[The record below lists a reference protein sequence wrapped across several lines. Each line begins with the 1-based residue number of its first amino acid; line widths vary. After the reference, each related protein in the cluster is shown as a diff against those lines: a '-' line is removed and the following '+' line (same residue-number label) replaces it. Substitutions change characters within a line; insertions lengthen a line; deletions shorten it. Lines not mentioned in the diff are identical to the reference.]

1 MTYAVAKRGGIE
13 DLTWEMIQNDDMG
26 AIQMIPQRLARAAQR
41 TLNSFV
47 FDFLSGNGAIYD
59 SVALFHSSHGSNTTT
74 DALTYANVVSGIKT
88 MGQQTFY
95 GEAGVEV
102 SSQARPKYL
111 LHPTEL
117 LEEAFDITQSS
128 VKIVTNEDSTQ
139 PSVIN
144 RLGVEPLWVPEFTD
158 ANDWCLVTDP
168 SLMDTI
174 EIGFLDDQQEPELFI
189 EDNPA
194 SGSAF
199 NADKI
204 RYKIRHVYGGAVLD
218 YRGFYRG
225 APA

>member
-1 MTYAVAKRGGIE
+1 GIE

-26 AIQMIPQRLARAAQR
+26 SIRMIPQRLARAAQR
-41 TLNSFV
+41 TLNNFV
-47 FDFLSGNGAIYD
+47 FDFISGNAAIYD
-59 SVALFHSSHGSNTTT
+59 SVALFHSTHGNNTST
-74 DALTYANVVSGIKT
+74 DALTYANVISGIKS

-95 GEAGVEV
+95 NESGVEV
-102 SSQARPKYL
+102 ASQAQPKYL

-117 LEEAFDITQSS
+117 LEEAFDVTQSS

-158 ANDWCLVTDP
+158 ANDWFLVADP
-168 SLMDTI
+168 ALMDTI
-174 EIGFLDDQQEPELFI
+174 EIGFLNDQQDPELFI

-194 SGSAF
+194 SGSPF
-199 NADKI
+199 NADKV

-218 YRGFYRG
+218 FRGFYRG